1 MPAQLAEGLGERG
14 REAIVLLLV
23 IATVDGQLDL
33 ARADML
39 RRNRLSITGEW
50 VEDAASFAAWLL
62 PHREAPDP
70 ELRARYEA
78 LAGHILPVIVSWHL
92 GVPLAEPA
100 GSATGA
106 LDARKF
112 WVAWNRGDAT
122 RGDTFDSAWN
132 FWQHVDQPLAE
143 LRAAMGVPPLQPEDG
158 DGGGTVHPQV

>member
-70 ELRARYEA
+70 ELPAR
-78 LAGHILPVIVSWHL
+78 
-92 GVPLAEPA
+92 
-100 GSATGA
+100 
-106 LDARKF
+106 
-112 WVAWNRGDAT
+112 
-122 RGDTFDSAWN
+122 
-132 FWQHVDQPLAE
+132 
-143 LRAAMGVPPLQPEDG
+143 
-158 DGGGTVHPQV
+158 